1 LPQGNEEIEMKT
13 TIRLAA
19 PLIAVALMGGAP
31 LFAHAQNQPAATT
44 ENPSWQTPPPGSKD
58 AQAAYTAG
66 VQSALAD
73 KLANR
78 AVDPKTSR
86 LYVHPPVNKQSAET
100 YRSNFTAGY
109 EAAVKHSSTTSNGTL

>member
-1 LPQGNEEIEMKT
+1 MKKA
-13 TIRLAA
+13 IRLAT

-44 ENPSWQTPPPGSKD
+44 EDKSWQTPPPGTKD

-78 AVDPKTSR
+78 PVDVKTSR
-86 LYVHPPVNKQSAET
+86 LYVHPPVKKQSADE
-100 YRSNFTAGY
+100 YRSSFAAGY
-109 EAAVKHSSTTSNGTL
+109 DAAVKHSSTTSNGTL

>member
-1 LPQGNEEIEMKT
+1 MKYV
-13 TIRLAA
+13 IRIAT

-31 LFAHAQNQPAATT
+31 LFAHAQDQPAATT
-44 ENPSWQTPPPGSKD
+44 ENSSWQTPPPGTKE

-78 AVDPKTSR
+78 TVDAKASR
-86 LYVHPPVNKQSAET
+86 LYVHPPVKKQSMDE
-100 YRSNFTAGY
+100 YRTNFQAGY
-109 EAAVKHSSTTSNGTL
+109 EAAVKHSSTTSNGSL